1 MVGTRLR
8 IVCLACVLA
17 LGCAAAHAGGT
28 TAVHRME
35 SAAVAGNMMGITNVR
50 PLLVYTPEGYEGGV
64 RRYPVIYWLPGWET
78 PASTEY
84 VGALDDAISKRW
96 IPPVIVV
103 IVDVREGVLI
113 LNSPVFGAWAD
124 FLMDEVVPFIDAEYR
139 TIPAANGRALMG
151 HSTGGYAA
159 MLLPLLYPG
168 IWSAVGLN
176 DASVWG
182 ACATWGIADLD
193 DFSEYRSLPSQ
204 GRAWVQVAIATS
216 PNMTSPLLYDMPA
229 DSDEARAAWKGRCLQ
244 SVDMLRQHMD
254 ALARIKMIGLTLPDN
269 GHQSNTSANES
280 MVDALREVGADPQTL
295 YVRGTHGSHRPERFV
310 FLAGLTASVLLP
322 PSFDTSHSQALA
334 WATLWGGRQPQ
345 DAASA
350 R

>member
-1 MVGTRLR
+1 MHLRRLR
-8 IVCLACVLA
+8 VAGIACALA
-17 LGCAAAHAGGT
+17 LLGVIAHAGGAT
-28 TAVHRME
+28 TVHRIE
-35 SAAVAGNMMGITNVR
+35 SDAVAGNMMGITNVR

-64 RRYPVIYWLPGWET
+64 RRYPVIYWLPGWQT

-84 VGALDDAISKRW
+84 VGALDAAIAKRW

-103 IVDVREGVLI
+103 TVDVREGVLI

-124 FLMDEVVPFIDAEYR
+124 FLMDEVVPFVDAEYR

-168 IWSAVGLN
+168 IWPAVGLN

-182 ACATWGIADLD
+182 ACTSWGVADLD
-193 DFSEYRSLPSQ
+193 DFSEYRSLSAQ

-216 PNMTSPLLYDMPA
+216 PNMESPRLYDTPA
-229 DSDEARAAWKGRCLQ
+229 EDDDARLAWEARCLQ
-244 SVDMLRQHMD
+244 DVNMLLQHLD
-254 ALARIKMIGLTLPDN
+254 ALAQIEMIGLALPKEGRQTN
-269 GHQSNTSANES
+269 RPANEN
-280 MVDALREVGADPQTL
+280 MVQALRKVGAHPQTL

-310 FLAGLTASVLLP
+310 FLAGLAASALLP
-322 PSFDTSHSQALA
+322 PSFDTSDSRAAAWGALKSGVA
-334 WATLWGGRQPQ
+334 IP
-345 DAASA
+345 SA